1 MTKLVLAVAPAS
13 RRRIEALLLEHTAGR
28 WRHWI
33 TIHPLSPRTKAEND
47 SELHELAS
55 ISDTPI
61 FAAMTLTSGWLTITH
76 PHIRRL
82 QSDLFLSE
90 LVRWLDAE
98 GLTWQSGLRT
108 LEGLSGFQLGNE
120 GDWRG
125 QFAKVDPLVGPRVA
139 KALLAQ
145 LRVVRM
151 NELAGF
157 LTATGD
163 FDYNV
168 YFTGNDP
175 HSGDFAM
182 VAPLASRI
190 DGDKLW
196 EASKLP
202 KDIPDGAR
210 IRLFSDG
217 AWSGGETEKRIKC
230 LTKEC
235 QKKAAY
241 VRPTQTLH
249 VSLGFA
255 TTNAMSRVKTRGD
268 KFTAQNVLAGFEL
281 DCRNVLDPKAG
292 LGQGLAFVDEDV
304 NSFVDPANP
313 KTFFEFCKNLGA
325 MVYPNRPLGTMN
337 IASTIAFEH
346 SLPKAM
352 LPFFIFGGGQVKA
365 SDGTLFGWKP
375 LLQSKHV
382 QMPAQNNPEHHCPE
396 CALK

>member
-1 MTKLVLAVAPAS
+1 MTGLVLAVAPES
-13 RRRIEALLLEHTAGR
+13 CKRIEALLLEHTAGR
-28 WRHWI
+28 WRRWV
-33 TIHPLSPRTKAEND
+33 TIHRLNSRTKAEND

-55 ISDTPI
+55 SSDTPI
-61 FAAMTLTSGWLTITH
+61 FAASTLTSGWLTISH
-76 PHIRRL
+76 SHIRRFQADIL
-82 QSDLFLSE
+82 LSE

-98 GLTWQSGLRT
+98 GLTWQSGFRT
-108 LEGLSGFQLGNE
+108 LNGLSGFQLGDENL
-120 GDWRG
+120 WRG
-125 QFAKVDPLVGPRVA
+125 QFAKIDPQVGPRAA

-157 LTATGD
+157 LIATGD

-196 EASKLP
+196 EAGKLP
-202 KDIPDGAR
+202 NDIPDGAR

-217 AWSGGETEKRIKC
+217 AWSGGETEKRVKC

-235 QKKAAY
+235 QKKSGH

-255 TTNAMSRVKTRGD
+255 TTNAMSRIERRGK
-268 KFTAQNVLAGFEL
+268 KFNNQKVLAGFEL
-281 DCRNVLDPKAG
+281 SCPNVLDPMAG
-292 LGQGLAFVDEDV
+292 PGLGLAFVDEDV
-304 NSFVDPANP
+304 NLFVDPSNP
-313 KTFFEFCKNLGA
+313 KTFFEFCKNLGD
-325 MVYPNRPLGTMN
+325 MVYPERPMGTMG

-352 LPFFIFGGGQVKA
+352 LPFFMFGGGQVKA
-365 SDGTLFGWKP
+365 SDGTSFGWRP
-375 LLQSKHV
+375 LLHSKHV
-382 QMPAQNNPEHHCPE
+382 QKPAQNNPEHHCPE